1 VFSFTGTVFSLLY
14 ICVQPCITI
23 SLVIRIINRIMICC
37 YLYILI
43 SMLLQRFYSLI
54 LHNPGV
60 QIGIVENMD
69 WTGLIFTFFL
79 FLTCTSPAMSGGMAQ
94 KNILSQ
100 KKYTMSCLFCDFIDE
115 HCLVCT
121 RRRLVASQEYN
132 VLHLNYF

>member
-1 VFSFTGTVFSLLY
+1 
-14 ICVQPCITI
+14 
-23 SLVIRIINRIMICC
+23 
-37 YLYILI
+37 
-43 SMLLQRFYSLI
+43 MLLQRFYSLI

-69 WTGLIFTFFL
+69 WTGLDWTDFYIFSILDLHVTRYVRWH
-79 FLTCTSPAMSGGMAQ
+79 AQ